1 MERVLSALNY
11 ITGEGVSYYPDG
23 CDANAIDALIC
34 DCFVNAPIDDDDSNE
49 EFSHKNSGW
58 YS

>member
-11 ITGEGVSYYPDG
+11 ITGEGVGYYPEG
-23 CDANAIDALIC
+23 CDANAIDALIS
-34 DCFVNAPIDDDDSNE
+34 DYFVYAPIDDDDSDE
-49 EFSHKNSGW
+49 ESSHKNSGW